1 MCERGIDAFNPH
13 IYMSADEMQLTI
25 ANQSPWQQTCFA
37 QNLKAIADP
46 QNQIAFRGEFFHGV
60 HDRRKASQ
68 RSGAQVIAVRK
79 TARND
84 HGVVTAQVRIAVPD
98 EIDRLAHVFRD
109 HVIRIVIAVRSGKDY
124 DTELHFSISTRK
136 SSMIGLDKTSRAS
149 ASACSR
155 AFASPSE
162 PSSATS
168 KYFPWRMS
176 LMPS

>member
-1 MCERGIDAFNPH
+1 MREWCVDAFDPH

-25 ANQSPWQQTCFA
+25 ANQRPWQQACFA
-37 QNLKAIADP
+37 QNLKAIADA
-46 QNQIAFRGEFFHGV
+46 QNQIAFCGEFFHGI
-60 HDRRKASQ
+60 HDRRKAGECA
-68 RSGAQVIAVRK
+68 GAQVIAVRK

-84 HGVVTAQVRIAVPD
+84 HRVVTGQVSIAVPD